1 MTHCACTASTFF
13 PSCVAEVRI
22 TLQEAAEV
30 QSILEGVPL
39 PATKDELLAYA
50 RREDE
55 AAAGRLR
62 SLPEREYRSLDEVGE
77 ALVPVQPSKPEPRA
91 ALPRE
96 ESGAPPG
103 GGAYIDPHTEPGR
116 VRPGGSGS

>member
-1 MTHCACTASTFF
+1 M
-13 PSCVAEVRI
+13 

-50 RREDE
+50 RRQDE

-77 ALVPVQPSKPEPRA
+77 ALVSVQPSKPEPRA

-96 ESGAPPG
+96 ESGDRPG
-103 GGAYIDPHTEPGR
+103 GEAYVDPNAEPGW
-116 VRPGGSGS
+116 VRAGGSGSDEPA